1 MLRLADERGMQALG
15 NRLSTVSLDRRGRP
29 VVMARSMETHY
40 ILPMADSHS
49 HEGHDHVWADD
60 LTRNQELVLG
70 TLAHAEGPLSAYD
83 ILDRL
88 RGDGLRAPL
97 QVYRALDKLT
107 ERGLAHRLESL
118 NAFVCCADAKR
129 HAAGTIAFAICEH
142 CGRVEEF
149 ADPTLEGHL
158 KKWSKGSG
166 FKPNRTTIELRGLC
180 KNCAGTQS

>member
-1 MLRLADERGMQALG
+1 MNQ
-15 NRLSTVSLDRRGRP
+15 
-29 VVMARSMETHY
+29 
-40 ILPMADSHS
+40 S

-70 TLAHAEGPLSAYD
+70 TLAHSDAPLSAYD

-97 QVYRALDKLT
+97 QVYRALEKLT

-118 NAFVCCADAKR
+118 NAFVCCSDESCHER
-129 HAAGTIAFAICEH
+129 GGTTAFAICET

-149 ADPTLEGHL
+149 ADKSIEQKL
-158 KKWSKGSG
+158 KGWSKTTG
-166 FKPNRTTIELRGLC
+166 FVPSRMTIELRGLC
-180 KNCAGTQS
+180 RECAAAA